1 MRRGKRPIGLLVLA
15 GSVMGLSI
23 ACSSGPPGIAPVNSG
38 PLGTPGNE
46 MTECL
51 PGSPQHADT
60 EALQDFTNSG
70 KDTAT
75 IDAIQFADPRN
86 LKLTGAYVVP
96 GQGVLGSWLSFPPPA
111 DMASS
116 YVDWAARQQATGARI
131 KPGETADLVLGLRPA
146 RNATASTSG
155 AEVLYQDGGTLYEL
169 RFNLA
174 VIITVPPES
183 CSKAL
188 RS

>member
-1 MRRGKRPIGLLVLA
+1 MRGRKRLPGLLALAVSVVGVLT
-15 GSVMGLSI
+15 
-23 ACSSGPPGIAPVNSG
+23 ACASGQGTAPVNSG
-38 PLGTPGNE
+38 PLGTPGNQ

-51 PGSPQHADT
+51 PGSPRHADT
-60 EALQDFTNSG
+60 EGLQDFTNSG
-70 KDTAT
+70 QDTVT

-96 GQGVLGSWLSFPPPA
+96 GEGVLGSWLSFPPPA
-111 DMASS
+111 SAFLSG
-116 YVDWAARQQATGARI
+116 VDWSARQQAAGARI

-146 RNATASTSG
+146 SDATASTSG
-155 AEVLYQDGGTLYEL
+155 AEVLYQDGSTHYEL

-174 VIITVPPES
+174 VIITVPPGS
-183 CSKAL
+183 CSKSL